1 MALYCMQPPQRK
13 YAAEVPIFL
22 CAAVRDKPD
31 EKMDSLIVPKVVWRI
46 DGMAIE
52 KVKEYFKTYNM
63 ADRIQEFTVSSA
75 TVELAAQAL
84 QRLIIQNIKQSLEQ
98 KQKCLRQRRQKP

>member
-84 QRLIIQNIKQSLEQ
+84 HCEPVSYTH
-98 KQKCLRQRRQKP
+98 LRAHETSV

>member
-1 MALYCMQPPQRK
+1 MQRLIIQNIKQPTACPTKVSASSGVSIFAFVPNFALYFGLS
-13 YAAEVPIFL
+13 IF
-22 CAAVRDKPD
+22 ASPAVT
-31 EKMDSLIVPKVVWRI
+31 KVVWRI

-75 TVELAAQAL
+75 
-84 QRLIIQNIKQSLEQ
+84 
-98 KQKCLRQRRQKP
+98 